1 MDCNSYKC
9 ILQTLGHPLI
19 KIKNSKNYSCYAKK
33 GEELKSSKMLNQNHD
48 GQKKSGS
55 KNNRN
60 KQGQEIVTNM
70 VTVNPT
76 ISEITLNVKDLS
88 MSIKK

>member
-1 MDCNSYKC
+1 
-9 ILQTLGHPLI
+9 
-19 KIKNSKNYSCYAKK
+19 
-33 GEELKSSKMLNQNHD
+33 MLNQNHD

-55 KNNRN
+55 KKNRN